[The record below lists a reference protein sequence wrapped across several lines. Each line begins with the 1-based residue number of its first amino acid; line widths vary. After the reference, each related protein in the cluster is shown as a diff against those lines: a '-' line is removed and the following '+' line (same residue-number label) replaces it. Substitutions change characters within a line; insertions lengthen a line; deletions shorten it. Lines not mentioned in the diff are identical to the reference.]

1 MGASMQIVIGAI
13 AGILITLPLLLK
25 FESWLNKGDDFAEVK
40 EWHNFTSVMEK
51 K

>member
-1 MGASMQIVIGAI
+1 MQIIFATV
-13 AGILITLPLLLK
+13 AGILITLPLILK

-40 EWHNFTSVMEK
+40 EWHNFVSVMEK

>member
-1 MGASMQIVIGAI
+1 VEIIVAAI
-13 AGILITLPLLLK
+13 AGILVTLPIILK
-25 FESWLNKGDDFAEVK
+25 FEAWLNKGDDFAEVK